1 MDWTAHIDL
10 YCERLGPGLWEEPL
24 NFLSNGAFLV
34 ASGFLLVRLMRE
46 PPRDWP
52 AIGFAILIG
61 IIGIGSGLFHLF
73 ANRWSLIAD
82 VAPIT
87 AFIYGYFFLA
97 MGRFLGLGWFAAL
110 AATAAFFAISPFVQ
124 EAARPLIGGSAG
136 YLPGLLAIGIVAALA
151 WPRAPQPAQ
160 LLALAGLTFA
170 VSLTF
175 RTLDQPLCAQIAIGT
190 HFLWH
195 ILNAVTL
202 AILVLAATKARPK
215 SLLPQRPN

>member
-110 AATAAFFAISPFVQ
+110 AATAAFFAASPFVQ

-136 YLPGLLAIGIVAALA
+136 YLPGLLAIGIVAGLA
-151 WPRAPQPAQ
+151 WPRAPQTAR
-160 LLALAGLTFA
+160 LLVLAGLTFT

-175 RTLDQPLCAQIAIGT
+175 RTLDQPLCSVVPFGT

-202 AILVLAATKARPK
+202 AILVVAATQARQR
-215 SLLPQRPN
+215 SLLPHLPN